1 MMSEVKY
8 QKRLILLLI
17 STMTALLCFSQS
29 IQIPIQNIRI
39 ANKIFVEHK
48 FLKRIDSLQRQEL
61 VSKRLEVNQLRW
73 EISKLKENDSLLN
86 TKSTLQY
93 KRQELDSNRII
104 DLKWQ
109 VKQQKKDKL
118 LSYMVATPVA
128 FLVGTVVG
136 ILVKTF
142 AIR

>member
-1 MMSEVKY
+1 M
-8 QKRLILLLI
+8 
-17 STMTALLCFSQS
+17 
-29 IQIPIQNIRI
+29 
-39 ANKIFVEHK
+39 
-48 FLKRIDSLQRQEL
+48 
-61 VSKRLEVNQLRW
+61 NQLRW

>member
-1 MMSEVKY
+1 M
-8 QKRLILLLI
+8 
-17 STMTALLCFSQS
+17 CFSQS